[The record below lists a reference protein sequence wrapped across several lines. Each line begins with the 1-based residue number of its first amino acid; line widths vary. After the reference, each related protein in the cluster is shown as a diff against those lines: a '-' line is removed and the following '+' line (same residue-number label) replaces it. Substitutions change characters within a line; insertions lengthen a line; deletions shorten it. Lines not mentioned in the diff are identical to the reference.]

1 MQRDQQRF
9 AMPDRGFDE
18 ELDLDRPVDELQA
31 FDQPGM
37 DDGTDSGEYRGHKV
51 VSERGDKI
59 GTVTDVIYDP
69 MTNRPAWIVVD
80 TGLLHADH
88 YMPIEGTY
96 RSVEGEL
103 VGPFD
108 KWTVTHAAKAH
119 KNHVM
124 TRDLEQELC
133 DHYGV
138 NAAN

>member
-1 MQRDQQRF
+1 MRDERF
-9 AMPDRGFDE
+9 DANDGTSDTTFDE
-18 ELDLDRPVDELQA
+18 LRDLDRQMAIDE
-31 FDQPGM
+31 
-37 DDGTDSGEYRGHKV
+37 TDEFRGHKV
-51 VSERGDKI
+51 INEKGEKI

-69 MTNRPAWIVVD
+69 MTNRPQWVVVD

-96 RSVEGEL
+96 RSVEGNV

-124 TRDLEQELC
+124 TRELEQELC
-133 DHYGV
+133 EHYGV
-138 NAAN
+138 AAQ